1 MNINM
6 QDHQQRTALHNYAG
20 YGVKNLEALINAG
33 ADVDALDY
41 QGETLLFSTTNHV
54 EYPILLKSGLLK
66 EQQEICS

>member
-1 MNINM
+1 M
-6 QDHQQRTALHNYAG
+6 
-20 YGVKNLEALINAG
+20 KNLEALINAG